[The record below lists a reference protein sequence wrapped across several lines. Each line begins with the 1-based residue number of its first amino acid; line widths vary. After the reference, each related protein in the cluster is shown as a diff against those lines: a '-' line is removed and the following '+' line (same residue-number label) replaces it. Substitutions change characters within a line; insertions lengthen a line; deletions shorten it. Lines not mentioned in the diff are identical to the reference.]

1 MRFNIL
7 GFNQLK
13 ACENGLTIDE
23 LMILRHMHDFVS
35 SGRMETVIKDNEMY
49 YWIKYDKF
57 IEDLPI
63 LNMKKTRLME
73 IFNNNL
79 CEKPL
84 DWETRYNGMS
94 ENSKKRAKS
103 FKFAGVLK
111 SFTKKDKTGTYSYFT
126 FTKKFYD
133 MLPSITNN
141 DEENKKA
148 PSTPI
153 DEAYDQDIKKNN
165 SSKSITQNKKN
176 DTKNTKENMES
187 NSNKSLA
194 LEIIENSCVNIKK
207 ADLPKCEEEFTDIDR
222 LKKALDICENNGNNG
237 IKALRLAYKKAYNN
251 EDSPKQFIPNYPLN
265 PKIHRGLPTSFLKYT
280 PEELEK
286 LLQEKQK
293 DKFK

>member
-23 LMILRHMHDFVS
+23 LMILRHMHDFAS

-84 DWETRYNGMS
+84 DWETRYSSMS
-94 ENSKKRAKS
+94 ESSKKRAKS
-103 FKFAGVLK
+103 FKFTGVLK
-111 SFTKKDKTGTYSYFT
+111 SFTKKDKTGTYSYFA

-133 MLPSITNN
+133 MLPSITDN
-141 DEENKKA
+141 DEQNKKA
-148 PSTPI
+148 SSTAI
-153 DEAYDQDIKKNN
+153 DEAQNTNISKSNN
-165 SSKSITQNKKN
+165 SINKSIPQNNKKDTNKNKTIKNKFN
-176 DTKNTKENMES
+176 DGTNNHFENYE
-187 NSNKSLA
+187 
-194 LEIIENSCVNIKK
+194 
-207 ADLPKCEEEFTDIDR
+207 PK
-222 LKKALDICENNGNNG
+222 
-237 IKALRLAYKKAYNN
+237 
-251 EDSPKQFIPNYPLN
+251 
-265 PKIHRGLPTSFLKYT
+265 
-280 PEELEK
+280 ELEN
-286 LLQEKQK
+286 LLNENQK
-293 DKFK
+293 GKFKDLEETAIKFKANYMDTMR